1 MLEDYLDICIT
12 EIHAGKE
19 TGLGWDPVKK
29 TIDAPDDWWEKKLQ
43 EVPEATK
50 FRTTGLAY
58 ATKVEILFRDITATG
73 EGSWAPSI
81 GLVPNDIGFIDSAEV
96 MLNEDDNVVE
106 GLDVLDD
113 EPNLNTHGIDDIPA
127 DLDTRDKGNK
137 KFGLAVQCKK
147 RKKGVEIVSQ
157 HLSRI
162 CDVIESKNTMTS
174 KSYDK
179 PGCNIEEVMD
189 VVRGIAERK
198 NDIDILKFAT
208 EVFLKR
214 SHREM
219 FVTIKEPWLQIDFIK
234 RMGNREINRRSID

>member
-1 MLEDYLDICIT
+1 LT
-12 EIHAGKE
+12 
-19 TGLGWDPVKK
+19 
-29 TIDAPDDWWEKKLQ
+29 
-43 EVPEATK
+43 
-50 FRTTGLAY
+50 Y
-58 ATKVEILFRDITATG
+58 AIKVEILFRDITATG

-81 GLVPNDIGFIDSAEV
+81 GLVPNDIGAINGVDVNFD
-96 MLNEDDNVVE
+96 EDGNVLE
-106 GLDVLDD
+106 GEDILDD
-113 EPNLNTHGIDDIPA
+113 EPNLNTYGIDDIPA

-137 KFGLAVQCKK
+137 KFGLTVQCRK
-147 RKKGVEIVSQ
+147 RKKGVQIVSQ

-179 PGCNIEEVMD
+179 PRCNIEEVMD
-189 VVRGIAERK
+189 VVRGIAERE

-234 RMGNREINRRSID
+234 RMGNR